1 MEKGVVMDLI
11 VIVIGVGDNMAE
23 TGVFCSVFQNVKFQ
37 VLDLEVGLDKSLEN
51 TRESEEEWLTVG
63 SHGEDHNPQWFLYS
77 LSTAKALPRFDSNFQ
92 VCLALE

>member
-1 MEKGVVMDLI
+1 MDKWSSHMEKGVVMDLI

-51 TRESEEEWLTVG
+51 TRESEEE
-63 SHGEDHNPQWFLYS
+63 
-77 LSTAKALPRFDSNFQ
+77 
-92 VCLALE
+92 